1 VWFVITMDPAAPI
14 SANLKRLRTSRGW
27 SFDDASAAT
36 GFDAEVLEGIERG
49 ATFLSRT
56 RIGDLAERL
65 GVRLEDLTG

>member
-1 VWFVITMDPAAPI
+1 MDPAAPI
-14 SANLKRLRTSRGW
+14 ASNLKRIRTSRSW

-56 RIGDLAERL
+56 RTAELAERL